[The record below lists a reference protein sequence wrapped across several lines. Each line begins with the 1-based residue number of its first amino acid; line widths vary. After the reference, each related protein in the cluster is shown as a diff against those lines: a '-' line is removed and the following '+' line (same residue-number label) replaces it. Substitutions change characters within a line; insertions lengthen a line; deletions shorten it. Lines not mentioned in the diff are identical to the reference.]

1 MSCSFILQSLQG
13 SITDDGEETAFL
25 KAYGTVVKKEL
36 QTGETLRVSS
46 GSLVCMTSTIDY
58 DVSTMPGF
66 KNVMFGGV
74 GLFVTTLTGPGTVWL
89 QGMPVDRMVSE
100 IARKVPSG
108 GGIGFGIPIGMG
120 GGGGG
125 TEGAAGDVA
134 GGEVGDAAADA
145 GVPVT
150 DAAVEADRN
159 ATVASSG
166 MSTSDPESS
175 ESLFG
180 DAASSGTTPESEPTS
195 LDSNMASNDSFST
208 DDSEPNTNMP
218 EFEEPT
224 VVDEQFED
232 DGTTFSTYEDESLSS
247 GGLDSEISTP
257 DDEGSSVLGQLWDF
271 FKDFTDD

>member
-1 MSCSFILQSLQG
+1 MQSLQG

-134 GGEVGDAAADA
+134 GGEAGDAAADA

-195 LDSNMASNDSFST
+195 FDSTMASNDSFTT
-208 DDSEPNTNMP
+208 DKFSEPNANMP

-224 VVDEQFED
+224 IVDEQFED
-232 DGTTFSTYEDESLSS
+232 DGTTFSTYEDESS
-247 GGLDSEISTP
+247 SEIPTP

-271 FKDFTDD
+271 FKDFTDDD